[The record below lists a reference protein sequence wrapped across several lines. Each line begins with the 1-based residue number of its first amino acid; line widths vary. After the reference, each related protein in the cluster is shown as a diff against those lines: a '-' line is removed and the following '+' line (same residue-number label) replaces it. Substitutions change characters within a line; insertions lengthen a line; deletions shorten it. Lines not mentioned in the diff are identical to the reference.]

1 MLKAKILLSNTA
13 KPLFIGKIHSS
24 LAFLHLKSHTAAKM
38 TSNPWLDMSLFTLY
52 LNIFN
57 CLFREQIWVSYP
69 IHPLNPNS
77 FPSIECPYSQCPDPQ
92 SSNPAPE
99 KDAEQLKAVA
109 TFTLM
114 ISLTSTV
121 IGARLKCALSWGNRM
136 HLRTLSWNS
145 GTCHIFLWDGVKADA
160 TLGTD
165 IMKPECWA
173 ALRRLDCSES
183 EVKEKK
189 LSQQSW
195 NSPTSGLPGIL
206 VDYWGE
212 CQWLHPCPF
221 LLSFIRLLP
230 ESISRWVVGPSLH
243 SCMSATQEDAG
254 MFF

>member
-1 MLKAKILLSNTA
+1 MAISGNICLHFFTVPSSDISTKAHVKGQDFTFKYSKAFVYRKDPFQSCL
-13 KPLFIGKIHSS
+13 
-24 LAFLHLKSHTAAKM
+24 LAFKISHCSQNDFKSM
-38 TSNPWLDMSLFTLY
+38 IGYVTLY

-136 HLRTLSWNS
+136 HLRTLS
-145 GTCHIFLWDGVKADA
+145 
-160 TLGTD
+160 
-165 IMKPECWA
+165 
-173 ALRRLDCSES
+173 
-183 EVKEKK
+183 
-189 LSQQSW
+189 
-195 NSPTSGLPGIL
+195 
-206 VDYWGE
+206 
-212 CQWLHPCPF
+212 
-221 LLSFIRLLP
+221 
-230 ESISRWVVGPSLH
+230 
-243 SCMSATQEDAG
+243 
-254 MFF
+254 